1 MSELPVLV
9 IGDKTVSSWSLRPW
23 LALRQADIA
32 FEERLLWLHR
42 PAFRSEVAR
51 YSPSGRVPVLL
62 HDGAVVWES
71 LAILEYINETWLQG
85 RGWPAE
91 RAARAHARAIAGE
104 MHSGFAAL
112 RRELTLNLRRHDAPL
127 DPGHDAAH
135 DLLRIVA
142 IWEDA
147 RARFGAGGPFLFG
160 TFGAAD
166 IVYAPV
172 VSRFISY
179 QIPVPGFAL
188 AYMQAVWEHDWM
200 KQWIAAS
207 ENEEWVIEQYETAA
221 NA

>member
-85 RGWPAE
+85 RGWLAE

-112 RRELTLNLRRHDAPL
+112 RRELTLNLRRHGAPL
-127 DPGHDAAH
+127 DPGHDAAQ
-135 DLLRIVA
+135 DIRRIVA

-160 TFGAAD
+160 AFGCAD
-166 IVYAPV
+166 AMYAPV
-172 VSRFISY
+172 ALRFLVYGIALP
-179 QIPVPGFAL
+179 PVAQAYVDAILAL
-188 AYMQAVWEHDWM
+188 PAIGEWR
-200 KQWIAAS
+200 AAAAL
-207 ENEEWVIEQYETAA
+207 ETD
-221 NA
+221 